1 MVLNDVEIV
10 QVKTDSCPIHIF
22 AIMETYLKHA
32 LTVIHGHLKPFQDNV
47 YGFYHCFIM
56 TFEYYS

>member
-47 YGFYHCFIM
+47 YGF
-56 TFEYYS
+56 